1 MLNNAR
7 LNRFLSGFAAF
18 GFLFTCPPQLIA
30 QESSSQMIRRFQ
42 RAVVVVTTYDDR
54 GKPLLQGSGF
64 FIASDRVVTSSHL
77 IRHASQ
83 IRVKTFDGATVTVQS
98 VLAFSDKTD
107 LAVLQI
113 QPTGLDVASFQLE
126 NSPPLKGE
134 PVILISNPQGAHW
147 KISHGNVGQTWEFS
161 DLGKRIEITA
171 AVRPG
176 SSGGPVINDQGRV
189 IGVAAMHVPGADDLN
204 FAVPSES
211 LRALQ
216 ASAGL

>member
-1 MLNNAR
+1 M
-7 LNRFLSGFAAF
+7 
-18 GFLFTCPPQLIA
+18 IA
-30 QESSSQMIRRFQ
+30 QCQ

-64 FIASDRVVTSSHL
+64 FIASDRVVTNSHL
-77 IRHASQ
+77 IKHSRQ
-83 IRVKTFDGATVTVQS
+83 IRIKTFEGTTVEVQA
-98 VLAFSDKTD
+98 VLANNDRTD

-113 QPTGLDVASFQLE
+113 ARTQLDAAIFQLE
-126 NSPPLKGE
+126 DAAPVEGE
-134 PVILISNPQGAHW
+134 SIILISNPQGAHW
-147 KISHGNVGQTWEFS
+147 KISRGNVGQTWEFS

-176 SSGGPVINDQGRV
+176 SSGGPVINERGRV
-189 IGVAAMHVPGADDLN
+189 IGVAVMHVPGADDLN
-204 FAVPSES
+204 FAVPTES